1 MILLNFL
8 EVMHYRKLVLIIVVF
23 SLTACGFQLRGFHA
37 INSRYKNIH
46 VEGAGAPQA
55 TAEVTKLLTEG
66 GAKIAPNAKAAD
78 AVLTLS
84 NEVYNRRV
92 LSVDS
97 QTGKAREYELLYHV
111 SVGARLPDGKP
122 LLEPTALDLQRDYNF
137 NNAAIL
143 GELNEET
150 ILRGQMTRD
159 AAEQIVRRLDLAQ
172 VK

>member
-1 MILLNFL
+1 MQHRNLA
-8 EVMHYRKLVLIIVVF
+8 LIITLS
-23 SLTACGFQLRGFHA
+23 SLAACGFELRGFHA
-37 INSRYKNIH
+37 INSQYKNIH
-46 VEGAGAPQA
+46 LEAAGAPQA
-55 TAEVTKLLTEG
+55 AAEVSKLLTEG
-66 GAKIAPNAKAAD
+66 GAKIAPNPKAAD

-84 NEVYNRRV
+84 GEVYNRRV

-97 QTGKAREYELLYHV
+97 QTGKVREYELLYHV
-111 SVGARLPDGKP
+111 SVAARKPDGKP
-122 LLEPTALDLQRDYNF
+122 LLAQSALDLQRDYNF

-150 ILRGQMTRD
+150 ILRAQMTRD